1 MWVHQ
6 VVCIVRGII
15 DDPLI
20 IGCVMQ
26 FLIMVRVR
34 VRVKI
39 EVTVILGSAYIFSRS
54 FQVVNL
60 FFSRSF

>member
-39 EVTVILGSAYIFSRS
+39 EVKFILGSAYFVSRS
-54 FQVVNL
+54 FHLVDL
-60 FFSRSF
+60 FFSRPF